1 MGRLELAVEQG
12 ETAGLQSRDEP
23 GERHLRCIGPAADHR
38 FAEKSAAQC
47 QAVQA
52 TDQIVAVPAFDR
64 MRIAHAVQR
73 HEHLFDATVD
83 PGFRAIVG
91 AFGAQL
97 DHAFERSVGGDAKAA
112 TRDRLAQRR
121 GEVEAVDRQDRAGT
135 RFDPIDAVG
144 VAVIRHREDAHRIG
158 AEHEFR
164 VERLHRRP
172 RWRWRGG
179 MARWR
184 GPDRTSTSGGCV

>member
-1 MGRLELAVEQG
+1 
-12 ETAGLQSRDEP
+12 
-23 GERHLRCIGPAADHR
+23 
-38 FAEKSAAQC
+38 
-47 QAVQA
+47 
-52 TDQIVAVPAFDR
+52 

-73 HEHLFDATVD
+73 HEHLLDAAVD

-97 DHAFERSVGGDAKAA
+97 DHSLEGGVGGDAKAV
-112 TRDRLAQRR
+112 TRDRFAQRR
-121 GEVEAVDRQDRAGT
+121 GEVEAIDWQDRTGA

-144 VAVIRHREDAHRIG
+144 VAVIRHREDAHGIG

-172 RWRWRGG
+172 RWRRPGA
-179 MARWR
+179 MARWSAPAGR
-184 GPDRTSTSGGCV
+184 RAAVRA